1 MGAAFLEPAAR
12 HETLHRAKTGTN
24 NQVAPALRREEQRIH
39 QIFGS
44 DLRAHPIWRKLQTSN
59 IELRPFRAADL
70 NESNIEKHLGA
81 NSIHSPDEKCFAEA
95 MKEKYWRLLGNA

>member
-1 MGAAFLEPAAR
+1 M
-12 HETLHRAKTGTN
+12 
-24 NQVAPALRREEQRIH
+24 EE
-39 QIFGS
+39 
-44 DLRAHPIWRKLQTSN
+44 TSN

-81 NSIHSPDEKCFAEA
+81 NSFLIHSPDDKCFAEA